1 MGCVRAR
8 GVAAQWQRR
17 GVQLRVFAQ
26 RMVATHEKPGEA
38 AHFCS
43 RFSSTKWCGKKI
55 GLSLSLHCDE
65 STGVGGVRL
74 RGEGVVGARARAS

>member
-1 MGCVRAR
+1 MSER
-8 GVAAQWQRR
+8 VALRR
-17 GVQLRVFAQ
+17 NGSAVVCNCACLQ

-74 RGEGVVGARARAS
+74 RGEGIVGARARAS